1 MAISMTGYGQ
11 ESHQDEWWQISIQLR
26 AVNHRYCEVS
36 IRMPRRYSAI
46 EDRIRR
52 VVQRGCIRGR
62 IEVNINIAPGEAQSR
77 SLTLNRPL
85 AEAYYRSLA
94 ELARLLNIPNSVDA
108 PTLAAFPEILQADDT
123 EEDLDSLWAV
133 LGPVLAKALTRLE
146 QMRRT
151 EGEAL
156 ARDMTQRA
164 GSLSEMTEEIEAR
177 VPDIVR
183 EHREKLTQR
192 LQEYLQDVP
201 IDEDRI
207 LMEVAVFADR
217 SNITEELVRLRS
229 HLEQLKRMLETDD
242 EVGKKLDFTVQ
253 EMNREVNTMGSKTGD
268 VQVTRRV
275 IAMKAEI
282 EKIREQVQN
291 LV

>member
-11 ESHQDEWWQISIQLR
+11 ESRQDQWWQISVQLR

-36 IRMPRRYSAI
+36 VRMPRRYSAL

-52 VVQRGCIRGR
+52 QVQRSCMRGR
-62 IEVNINIAPGEAQSR
+62 VEVNVSIAPGEAQSR
-77 SLTLNRPL
+77 SLNLNRPL
-85 AEAYYRSLA
+85 AEAYYRSLG
-94 ELARLLNIPNSVDA
+94 ELSRLLNIPNAVDA
-108 PTLAAFPEILQADDT
+108 ATLAAFPEILQADDS
-123 EEDLDSLWAV
+123 EEDLDALWTH
-133 LGPVLAKALTRLE
+133 LEPVLAEALLGLN
-146 QMRRT
+146 QMRKA
-151 EGEAL
+151 EGDAL
-156 ARDMTQRA
+156 AQDMQERVA
-164 GSLSEMTEEIEAR
+164 SLKAMTAEIEVR
-177 VPDIVR
+177 VPEIVR

-201 IDEDRI
+201 VNEDRI

-229 HLEQLKRMLETDD
+229 HLQQLTGMLATDG
-242 EVGKKLDFTVQ
+242 EIGKKLDFTVQ
-253 EMNREVNTMGSKTGD
+253 ELNREVNTIGSKTGD
-268 VQVTRRV
+268 VLVTRLV